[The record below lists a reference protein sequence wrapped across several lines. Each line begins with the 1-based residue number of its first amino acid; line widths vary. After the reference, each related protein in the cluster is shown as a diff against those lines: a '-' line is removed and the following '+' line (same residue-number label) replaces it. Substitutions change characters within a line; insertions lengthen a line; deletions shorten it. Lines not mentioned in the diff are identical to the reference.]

1 MRQRDSNKKTE
12 ALEKRKHDTPV
23 LKKPAGCKDPK
34 PEPKAVECK
43 VIKLVPK
50 VTKERA
56 KKAKQAVVPANMIM
70 KSFPKLPA
78 DGTNPKPVLYK
89 NGIVYTSWRTKSF
102 RALTQRGDNYSECS
116 KAWCGNKQTLEA
128 WSFCVKKIDEQNK

>member
-1 MRQRDSNKKTE
+1 M
-12 ALEKRKHDTPV
+12 
-23 LKKPAGCKDPK
+23 
-34 PEPKAVECK
+34 
-43 VIKLVPK
+43 PK

-56 KKAKQAVVPANMIM
+56 KKAEQAEVPANMIM
-70 KSFPKLPA
+70 KSMPKLPA

-89 NGIVYTSWRTKSF
+89 NCIIYTSWRTKSF

-116 KAWCGNKQTLEA
+116 KAWGRNKPTLEA